1 MIRRQPPECQPREP
15 IREPERGVP
24 GWLRRHRLTL
34 GLGVLGALVVIALAA
49 AALWRGLTLD
59 DLHARRE
66 AFAAY
71 IRAHPV
77 LSVEIYI
84 GAYFL
89 LVCFSLPGALIMSL
103 AGGYLFGVV
112 EGTGAA
118 ILGLSLGAV
127 VMYGV
132 ARWLMGDALRKRF
145 AESGGLAKRLQEG
158 VDHNAFLTLLSLR
171 LIPGLPFGL
180 VNLAAA
186 AVRIPFV
193 IYLGATVLGILPS
206 TLIYVS
212 IGHALVR
219 ALGRNGAPKLSTIIT
234 PEVFL
239 PLIGLFLLAAA
250 PLAWKAWRARRPV
263 PAASTDSLAG
273 TDGAA

>member
-1 MIRRQPPECQPREP
+1 MNKAQAPQCQPEHPP
-15 IREPERGVP
+15 IGRRP
-24 GWLRRHRLTL
+24 GWLRRHRLAL
-34 GLGVLGALVVIALAA
+34 GLGLLAA
-49 AALWRGLTLD
+49 LLTLAVAAGLRGMGPTLD
-59 DLHARRE
+59 ELHARRE
-66 AFAAY
+66 AFTAY

-112 EGTGAA
+112 EGTSAA

-127 VMYGV
+127 AMYGV
-132 ARWLMGDALRKRF
+132 ARWLMGDALREKF
-145 AESGGLAKRLQEG
+145 AKSGGLARKLQEG

-186 AVRIPFV
+186 AVRIRFV
-193 IYLGATVLGILPS
+193 TYMGATVLGILPS

-212 IGHALVR
+212 IGHALVS
-219 ALGRNGAPKLSTIIT
+219 ALGRDGAPKLSTIIK

-250 PLAWKAWRARRPV
+250 PLAWKAWRARREGP
-263 PAASTDSLAG
+263 SRRLAG